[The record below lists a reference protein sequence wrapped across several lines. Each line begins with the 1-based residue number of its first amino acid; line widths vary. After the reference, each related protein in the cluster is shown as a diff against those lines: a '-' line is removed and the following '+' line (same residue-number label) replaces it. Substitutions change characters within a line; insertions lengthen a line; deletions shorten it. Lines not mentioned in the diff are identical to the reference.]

1 MQSKKN
7 EENISDDNA
16 VFERFGLQRH
26 GSFSRGRQNAADA
39 AGRLN
44 ACILEQAR
52 SKAANPET
60 FSNVDLAANQV
71 ANYCIRSL
79 DMLDSGLY
87 RQSVVNATSII
98 NSYNQ

>member
-1 MQSKKN
+1 MLFLNVSACSGMAPFP
-7 EENISDDNA
+7 EEDKTP
-16 VFERFGLQRH
+16 LTPQ
-26 GSFSRGRQNAADA
+26 
-39 AGRLN
+39 GRLN
-44 ACILEQAR
+44 AAD
-52 SKAANPET
+52 PET
-60 FSNVDLAANQV
+60 FSNVDLADNQV

>member
-26 GSFSRGRQNAADA
+26 GSFPEEDKTPLTPQ
-39 AGRLN
+39 GRLN

-52 SKAANPET
+52 SKAADPET

>member
-1 MQSKKN
+1 MLVWGISACSGMAPFP
-7 EENISDDNA
+7 EEDKTP
-16 VFERFGLQRH
+16 LTPQ
-26 GSFSRGRQNAADA
+26 
-39 AGRLN
+39 GRLN

-60 FSNVDLAANQV
+60 FNDVSLAANQV

-98 NSYNQ
+98 TSYNQ